1 METKDSKK
9 IFVLVDAYSSGN
21 ELAAEFNKRGDRC
34 AHIQSRSDLPQ
45 KLTNSYRAGDFFI
58 NLQYVGT
65 DTINRLEQYD
75 IIAVIA
81 GCETGIELADHLADA
96 LGVLGNNKQ
105 TSRFRRNKYLMQES
119 LRNSNLSHIP
129 TYRLTNPT
137 EAVHH
142 ATDLFDK
149 YQKVVLK
156 PVDSAGTDSVFV
168 CKNIEEVRTHSN
180 SLFNKSNQLNLKNE
194 VIILQPFIVGEE
206 YVVDTVSYNGC
217 HKICAIWKMGK
228 GSYNGSDSICEFT
241 ELTSFDEQDHSKL
254 KDYVFSCLNS
264 LGIKF
269 GAAHSELFLTEE
281 GWKLIETGARPHG
294 AGFPALSSLALK
306 RTQIDELVLSICSTE
321 SFLES
326 ISEEYMPLKY
336 LKIKELISFSSG
348 IVESVKHIDTISNLP
363 SYKKSSMPSI
373 DQEIKL
379 TTDVFSSPGWIALSH
394 SSYEQLNYDYQLIV
408 ELERQGMF
416 EFYEK

>member
-1 METKDSKK
+1 MEIKDSNK
-9 IFVLVDAYSSGN
+9 IVVLVDAYSSGN
-21 ELAAEFNKRGDRC
+21 QLATEFNKRGYRC
-34 AHIQSRSDLPQ
+34 AHIQSRSDLPP
-45 KLTNSYRAGDFFI
+45 KLTNSYRADDFFI
-58 NLQYVGT
+58 SLLYAESN
-65 DTINRLEQYD
+65 TINRFEEYD

-96 LGVLGNNKQ
+96 LGVLGNNKE

-119 LRNSNLSHIP
+119 LRNNNLSYIP
-129 TYRLTNPT
+129 SHSLTNPI
-137 EAVHH
+137 EAIHH
-142 ATDLFDK
+142 ATELFNK
-149 YQKVVLK
+149 YQKTVLK
-156 PVDSAGTDSVFV
+156 PVDSAGTDSVFI
-168 CKNIEEVRTHSN
+168 CKNIEEVKTHSE
-180 SLFNKSNQLNLKNE
+180 SLFNNSNQLNLKNE
-194 VIILQPFIVGEE
+194 VIVLQPFIEGEE
-206 YVVDTVSYNGC
+206 YVVDTVSYNGY

-241 ELTSFDEQDHSKL
+241 ELTSFDAQDHAQL
-254 KDYVFSCLNS
+254 KDYVFSCLDS

-269 GAAHSELFLTEE
+269 GAAHSELFLTTD

-348 IVESVKHIDTISNLP
+348 IVESVKHIDTISNFP

-394 SSYEQLNYDYQLIV
+394 SSYDQLNSDYQSIV
-408 ELERQGMF
+408 ELEKQGMF
-416 EFYEK
+416 KFHEQ